1 MRRVRQNLNKF
12 VLAVMLAVATA
23 LFHSAPVRASSNADL
38 IDGFNKTVFGS
49 EYSSLLSQS
58 YIRKFDGTVRFYVNS
73 KAGPRARA
81 SVERF
86 ISRLGGLIYG
96 LRVKIVTRRRNAN
109 FVVHVVNRRDY
120 ASTVRKEVY
129 RSASAR
135 VRGRC
140 MVRSVFT
147 RNGIS
152 RSDAVIVADE
162 GSALLSRCMTEEIL
176 QGLGPLNDDRSLSA
190 SMFNDTSRFT
200 SFRRFDRI
208 ILNMLYDRD
217 IQIGMSKA
225 EVQPLLPSVLRR
237 VRTRIERLQ

>member
-1 MRRVRQNLNKF
+1 M
-12 VLAVMLAVATA
+12 AA
-23 LFHSAPVRASSNADL
+23 LLCGAPARASSNAEL

-73 KAGPRARA
+73 KAGPRAR
-81 SVERF
+81 SNVQRF
-86 ISRLGGLIYG
+86 IRRLGGLIYG
-96 LRVKIVTRRRNAN
+96 LRVKIVARKRDAN
-109 FVVHVVNRRDY
+109 FIVHVVNRRAY
-120 ASTVRKEVY
+120 ASTVRNEVY
-129 RSASAR
+129 RSSSAQ

-162 GSALLSRCMTEEIL
+162 GSALFSRCMTEEIL

-208 ILNMLYDRD
+208 ILNMLYDRN
-217 IQIGMSKA
+217 IRIGMSKA

-237 VRTRIERLQ
+237 VRKRIEQRR